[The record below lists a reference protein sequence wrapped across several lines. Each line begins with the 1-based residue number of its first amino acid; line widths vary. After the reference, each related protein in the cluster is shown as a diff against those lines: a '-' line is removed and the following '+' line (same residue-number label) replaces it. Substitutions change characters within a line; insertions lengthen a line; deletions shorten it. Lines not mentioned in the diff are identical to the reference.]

1 VRNIINDFSQ
11 LWLVSRRTL
20 GRLSINASNLVT
32 IAVRSGVHNGTITLY
47 DRPVTK
53 VNAATQ
59 NVCMAASIH
68 SYDVLNSKPIV

>member
-1 VRNIINDFSQ
+1 MRNIINDFSQ

-20 GRLSINASNLVT
+20 GRLSVNVSNLVT
-32 IAVRSGVHNGTITLY
+32 IVRSGDSNGTITLY

-59 NVCMAASIH
+59 NVCTAASIH